1 MRGLFPL
8 VQRNEASLGRRRKR
22 QDQSALQQHPDA
34 VAFGIAN
41 NEKNKKMTSAADRI
55 PVIVGVGEFS
65 DHPTELTAGMEP
77 LALMVQALKSAEQD
91 AGAKLLREIDSLDV
105 VNFLSWRYAAPEKQ
119 LSNRLGIAPK
129 HAHYGPVG
137 GESPIRFI
145 HEAAKRI
152 ARGEASV
159 AAICGAEA
167 QSTATK
173 AERDGVTLPWTP
185 FAHDAPEPLRGA
197 NYQRPMATTLG
208 VAKPVTVYPFY
219 EAASAAHW
227 GQTPRQAHD
236 ESGELW
242 SRYSKVAAQN
252 PEAWL
257 KRAYTPEEI
266 TTVTP
271 ANRLIAWPYTKLMV
285 ANPMVNQAA
294 AILITS
300 QAKARAAGIAEDRMV
315 YVHGGASAE
324 EPRDYLD
331 RDQFYESHAQNAVL
345 KVALGMV
352 DGDAQAFDAIELY
365 SCFPVVPKMARRTLG
380 LGAEVQPTVT
390 GGLTFFGA
398 PLNDYMAHAAC
409 AMVRKVRAGA
419 KVGLLYGQGGFVTK
433 HHGLVVSAAAPKTA
447 LAQDTSVQAE
457 ADRNRGEVP
466 RFVTEASGDGK
477 IESFTVIYGRGGNA
491 EHGVVMLR
499 TADNARALARV
510 PAQDGATLTHLMDM
524 ERSPVGSSGAIGTAG
539 DGVLEWK
546 VG

>member
-1 MRGLFPL
+1 
-8 VQRNEASLGRRRKR
+8 
-22 QDQSALQQHPDA
+22 
-34 VAFGIAN
+34 
-41 NEKNKKMTSAADRI
+41 MTETREGRI

-65 DHPTELTAGMEP
+65 DHPKELTAGLEP
-77 LALMVQALKSAEQD
+77 LALIEQALQRAEQD
-91 AGAKLLREIDSLDV
+91 AGAKLIHDIDSLDI
-105 VNFLSWRYAAPEKQ
+105 VNFLSWRYSDPAKQ
-119 LSNRLGIAPK
+119 LSDKLGIAPT

-173 AERDGVTLPWTP
+173 AERAGVTLPWTP
-185 FAHDAPEPLRGA
+185 FAHDAPEPMRGA
-197 NYQRPMATTLG
+197 NYQKPMATTLG

-219 EAASAAHW
+219 EAASAAQW
-227 GQTPRQAHD
+227 SQTPREAQQ

-242 SRYSKVAAQN
+242 SRYAGVAAQN

-257 KRAYTPEEI
+257 KRATTPEAI
-266 TTVTP
+266 TTPT
-271 ANRLIAWPYTKLMV
+271 ADNRLIAWPYTKLMV

-294 AILITS
+294 AILVTS
-300 QAKARAAGIAEDRMV
+300 LAKARAAGVPEDRMV
-315 YVHGGASAE
+315 HIHGGASAE

-331 RDQFYESHAQNAVL
+331 RDQFHHSHAQNAVL
-345 KVALGMV
+345 KVAMDLAG
-352 DGDAQAFDAIELY
+352 GGGTAFDAIELY

-380 LGAEVQPTVT
+380 LGADVMPTVA

-409 AMVRKVRAGA
+409 AMVRKIRAGA
-419 KVGLLYGQGGFVTK
+419 KLGLLYGQGGFVTK
-433 HHGLVVSAAAPKTA
+433 HHALVVSRAVPREA
-447 LAQDTSVQAE
+447 LAQDTNVQAV
-457 ADRNRGEVP
+457 ADAARAPAP
-466 RFVTEASGDGK
+466 RFVTEASGNGMV
-477 IESFTVIYGRGGNA
+477 ESFTVIYGRGGNV

-499 TADNARALARV
+499 TADDARALARV
-510 PAQDGATLTHLMDM
+510 PAEDTATLAHLMDQ
-524 ERSPVGSSGAIGTAG
+524 ERTPVGTGGAISTAK